1 MIKIR
6 FPTSKFLLIL
16 KKAAKIIGNLAIL
29 AIVAGVVY
37 LVFIHSWHLRWGAS
51 DDEVHQL
58 LPGDDLIAE
67 PNYQCTRAVTI
78 LAPAEDIWP
87 WLVQIGQDRGG
98 FYSYN
103 WIENLFGLDIHNVYQ
118 IVPEWQHLE
127 KGDMVRLSPLYP
139 MEVVV
144 MEEARAIVYKL
155 PPNGRIKQTTWA
167 FVLHP
172 LNSQTT
178 RLIVRMRLNTV
189 GAPITTLIL
198 FDPGH
203 FIMERKMMLGI
214 KEVAEAS
221 RGIAAGH
228 HFSEWVWFLCLI
240 TAALSILGLLFSR
253 RWPWTLAAA
262 SVGVSLWVLVL
273 FRGYPSPVYGAFLA
287 IGLLWTLLWAYWPT
301 QPSQDHK

>member
-1 MIKIR
+1 MIKIS

-16 KKAAKIIGNLAIL
+16 KRVAKVIGNLAIL

-37 LVFIHSWHLRWGAS
+37 LIFIQSWHLRWGAS

-58 LPGDDLIAE
+58 LPGDDLVPE
-67 PNYQCTRAVTI
+67 SNYQCTRAITI
-78 LAPAEDIWP
+78 LAPAEEIWP

-127 KGDMVRLSPLYP
+127 VGDMVRLSPSYP
-139 MEVVV
+139 MEVVA
-144 MEEARAIVYKL
+144 MEKARAIVYKF
-155 PPNGRIKQTTWA
+155 PPTGRIKQTTWA
-167 FVLHP
+167 FVLNP
-172 LNSQTT
+172 LNSQMT

-214 KEVAEAS
+214 KEVVEVS

-240 TAALSILGLLFSR
+240 IAALSILGLLFSR
-253 RWPWTLAAA
+253 RWPWTLVAA

-287 IGLLWTLLWAYWPT
+287 IGLLWALLWAYWPT
-301 QPSQDHK
+301 QPSQDRK